1 MTEYEMRILAVR
13 GYSFTT
19 KAERVIVRVVTE
31 KMSYIALDSDTVTK
45 AATAS
50 TDKEQTYGLPD
61 GYIIS
66 RGGQRHP

>member
-1 MTEYEMRILAVR
+1 MAER
-13 GYSFTT
+13 GYSFDTT
-19 KAERVIVRVVTE
+19 AERVLVRVVTE
-31 KMSYIALDSDTVTK
+31 KLSYIALDSDTETK